1 MKKECS
7 IIRDMLPLY
16 FENMVSED
24 TAEFVKK
31 HIENCPDCAA
41 ELKAMKS
48 GKEISEAEPSK
59 RESDA
64 KVITAVKKKITK
76 KIVKTV
82 AVVCLAFAGLLSA
95 VLLYTGIGHP
105 VTRDNISLSTKTESG
120 HNYIILETEA
130 GKSLFFDSK
139 TEDIVNDKNE
149 ICGQRIT
156 LYNLQY
162 HNNFSQKNNLIS
174 WGSPTNTKAK
184 YMELVVELGNDTL
197 RISNAE

>member
-48 GKEISEAEPSK
+48 GKEISEAEPSI

-64 KVITAVKKKITK
+64 KVISSKKEDNK
-76 KIVKTV
+76 KN
-82 AVVCLAFAGLLSA
+82 C
-95 VLLYTGIGHP
+95 
-105 VTRDNISLSTKTESG
+105 
-120 HNYIILETEA
+120 
-130 GKSLFFDSK
+130 
-139 TEDIVNDKNE
+139 KNCCCCVFG
-149 ICGQRIT
+149 ICGIT
-156 LYNLQY
+156 
-162 HNNFSQKNNLIS
+162 
-174 WGSPTNTKAK
+174 
-184 YMELVVELGNDTL
+184 
-197 RISNAE
+197 

>member
-41 ELKAMKS
+41 EL
-48 GKEISEAEPSK
+48 
-59 RESDA
+59 
-64 KVITAVKKKITK
+64 
-76 KIVKTV
+76 
-82 AVVCLAFAGLLSA
+82 AGLLCA

-120 HNYIILETEA
+120 YNYIILETEA

-149 ICGQRIT
+149 ICGQKIT

-184 YMELVVELGNDTL
+184 YMELVDSPDSPCWWVIKGRQQKVLPPFPIIEERGIFHD
-197 RISNAE
+197 